1 MAFREVELDMS
12 VEAIGS
18 KSLVAFVARS
28 YKRLPL
34 VIDRPSS
41 SSPQYADPGQHD
53 ARRFRDRIQLHDDID
68 WAVGRIRMKQQAA
81 YWAFGSLSE
90 SEYSLVKK

>member
-1 MAFREVELDMS
+1 MPALLP
-12 VEAIGS
+12 EAMGS

-41 SSPQYADPGQHD
+41 SSPQYTDPGQYD
-53 ARRFRDRIQLHDDID
+53 ARQIRDSWTQLHDDID
-68 WAVGRIRMKQQAA
+68 RAVGRIRMTQQAA

-90 SEYSLVKK
+90 SKYSLVKK

>member
-1 MAFREVELDMS
+1 MPALLP
-12 VEAIGS
+12 EAMGS

-41 SSPQYADPGQHD
+41 SSPQYTDRGQYD
-53 ARRFRDRIQLHDDID
+53 ARQIRDSWTQLHDDID
-68 WAVGRIRMKQQAA
+68 RAVGRIRMTQQAA
-81 YWAFGSLSE
+81 YGAFGSLSE
-90 SEYSLVKK
+90 SKYSLVKK

>member
-1 MAFREVELDMS
+1 MPALLP
-12 VEAIGS
+12 EAMGS

-41 SSPQYADPGQHD
+41 SSPQCTDPGQYD
-53 ARRFRDRIQLHDDID
+53 ARQVRDRWTQLRDDID
-68 WAVGRIRMKQQAA
+68 RAVGRIRMTQQVA
-81 YWAFGSLSE
+81 YGAFGSLSE
-90 SEYSLVKK
+90 SKYSLVKK